1 MLGSTQNVQLGKYL
15 GLPLM
20 IGRSMKQIFNEVR
33 ERVGKKMTGWK
44 EKLLSI
50 GGREILIK
58 AVAQAIPTYTM
69 GCFLLLKGLCEDIEG
84 MMRNFWWEQ
93 KNQE

>member
-20 IGRSMKQIFNEVR
+20 IGRSKKQIFNEVR

-50 GGREILIK
+50 
-58 AVAQAIPTYTM
+58 
-69 GCFLLLKGLCEDIEG
+69 
-84 MMRNFWWEQ
+84 
-93 KNQE
+93 

>member
-1 MLGSTQNVQLGKYL
+1 
-15 GLPLM
+15 M
-20 IGRSMKQIFNEVR
+20 IGRSKKQIFNEVR

-58 AVAQAIPTYTM
+58 AVAQAVPTYTM
-69 GCFLLLKGLCEDIEG
+69 GCFLLPKGLYEDIKG
-84 MMRNFWWEQ
+84 MMRNFWWGQ